1 MNEEIEEQEEVL
13 TIEQKLRNE
22 LAWRTLE
29 RDRLQALID
38 TRKLR
43 FTGFKEVALPLMQ
56 WLNDNCHPHC
66 TVIVDS
72 ERAELMEGQTVVL
85 RESKNL

>member
-1 MNEEIEEQEEVL
+1 MTDETEEEVL

-22 LAWRTLE
+22 LMWRTLE
-29 RDRLQALID
+29 RDRLQAEIT

-43 FTGFKEVALPLMQ
+43 LAGFREAAFPLMQ